1 MLKWISLSVVSALL
15 FVYLTYTIN
24 TLQQVIKM
32 QQEMKQYM
40 VSLNYSIEETN
51 QIDHEILQQIMNMGG
66 KYE

>member
-32 QQEMKQYM
+32 QQEMKQYL
-40 VSLNYSIEETN
+40 VSLNYSIDETN
-51 QIDHEILQQIMNMGG
+51 QVDHEILQQIINMGG